1 MNFNISAGHNPDGK
15 IACGTVN
22 NTLNMKEST
31 EARYQTKKVVEYLK
45 ADGNHANNCTVDNG
59 TGQTDVLNKLVA
71 KHNSHSVDWDVS
83 IHFNDT
89 DKKDLK
95 GDGKNVGVEVWYYNN
110 TNTAKREEC
119 RKKAELVCENLS
131 KIGFKNR
138 GAKPTTSLK
147 FLRKTNAKAILI
159 EVCFC
164 SDADDVKLYK
174 SNRDNI
180 ARAIADGIEGKKYVK
195 RDNKMD
201 KVIAY
206 VGDVD
211 KVAATILQW
220 KLKNYTLK
228 DANSIKGATVSNL
241 IAVGGG
247 ALKVFPSPTVKLVGE
262 DRFETVQ
269 KVLDYIR

>member
-1 MNFNISAGHNPDGK
+1 MKFNISAGHNPDNK
-15 IACGTVN
+15 TACGASCKAT
-22 NTLNMKEST
+22 NMYEST
-31 EARYQTKKVVEYLK
+31 EARYQTKKVIEYLK
-45 ADGNHANNCTVDNG
+45 GDKHTTYNCTCDNG
-59 TGQTDVLNKLVA
+59 TSQKDVLKKIVA
-71 KHNSHSVDWDVS
+71 KCNQHFVDLDVS
-83 IHFNDT
+83 IHFNSGAEDE
-89 DKKDLK
+89 K
-95 GDGKNVGVEVWYYNN
+95 GNGRTTGVEVLY
-110 TNTAKREEC
+110 TNSAVLP
-119 RKKAELVCENLS
+119 KANLIC
-131 KIGFKNR
+131 KNLEAIGFKNR
-138 GAKPTTSLK
+138 GAKK
-147 FLRKTNAKAILI
+147 DDHKYFLNQTDSKAILI
-159 EVCFC
+159 EVCFVDDMD
-164 SDADDVKLYK
+164 DAKIYK

-241 IAVGGG
+241 IVVGGG
-247 ALKVFPSPTVKLVGE
+247 AEKVFPSPTVKLVGE

-269 KVLDYIR
+269 KVLDYIK